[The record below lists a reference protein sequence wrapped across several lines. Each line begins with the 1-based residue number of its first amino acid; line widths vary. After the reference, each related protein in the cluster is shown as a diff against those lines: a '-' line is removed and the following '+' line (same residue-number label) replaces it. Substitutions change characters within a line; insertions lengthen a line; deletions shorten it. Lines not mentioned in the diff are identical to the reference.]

1 MPRKVRDFNLE
12 TRTARSRLKVAH
24 KPYFRLI
31 EPGLHVGYRK
41 LASGPGTWIVRRYSG
56 NGAYAVQNLRTPEGG
71 LVVADDYSEA
81 DGATVLDFAQAQER
95 AKARRPNTPERI
107 GPYAVSDAMDDY
119 FNFLESD
126 GRSKHS
132 IADAQGRDKGLI
144 RPKLGN
150 VKLATLTAERLRRW
164 RDELVKTAPRLRT
177 SAGEEQKYRGLPKT
191 EDAQRARRA
200 TANRTWTILRAALN
214 HAFNEGKI
222 ESDLAWRKVRPFR
235 MVDAARVRYLS
246 VAEAKRLIIACDA
259 EFRPLVDAALQTGAR
274 YGELRTLTVA
284 DFNPD
289 VGTVTI
295 QQSKSGKGRHV
306 VLTDEGRLFFA
317 ELTEDGQAMNRCSGN
332 SGNASHQLRP
342 MAEAVKAAKTNPPI
356 SFHGLRHTWANSR
369 RNEWDAVDGC
379 CSQSRSRGYTNGRK
393 ALRPL
398 S

>member
-1 MPRKVRDFNLE
+1 
-12 TRTARSRLKVAH
+12 
-24 KPYFRLI
+24 
-31 EPGLHVGYRK
+31 
-41 LASGPGTWIVRRYSG
+41 
-56 NGAYAVQNLRTPEGG
+56 
-71 LVVADDYSEA
+71 
-81 DGATVLDFAQAQER
+81 
-95 AKARRPNTPERI
+95 
-107 GPYAVSDAMDDY
+107 MDDY

-259 EFRPLVDAALQTGAR
+259 EFRPLVHAALQTGAR

-295 QQSKSGKGRHV
+295 QQSKSGRGRHV

-317 ELTEDGQAMNRCSGN
+317 ELTEGRTSDEPMFRKQW
-332 SGNASHQLRP
+332 NASHQLRP
-342 MAEAVKAAKTNPPI
+342 MAEAVKAAKIKPPI
-356 SFHGLRHTWANSR
+356 SFHGLRHT
-369 RNEWDAVDGC
+369 
-379 CSQSRSRGYTNGRK
+379 
-393 ALRPL
+393 
-398 S
+398 